1 MAKRKR
7 DIQLKVRVTPEERA
21 MIEAKMAQLGTT
33 NMGAYLRKMAIDG
46 YVVKLDLPELRELV
60 SLLRYS
66 SNNLNQL
73 ARRVHETGRVYAA
86 DMDDILQNQ
95 ERIWQAASGIL
106 SRLAAIRYENLY
118 YLAALLHTPN
128 KDQIRRAM
136 YKVGL
141 DPDSR
146 KKVKH
151 YSLGMKQRL
160 GIAQAIMDN
169 PAIMVLD
176 EPFNGLDKASANDI
190 CNLLCSLKDQGKL
203 IILAMHLSKDYA
215 DFYDQA
221 YEIVSGKLKP
231 YVLHGSKSII

>member
-1 MAKRKR
+1 MNTEFL
-7 DIQLKVRVTPEERA
+7 QKVRQNPALLEISKHLGRFRE
-21 MIEAKMAQLGTT
+21 IFAQGKR
-33 NMGAYLRKMAIDG
+33 NG
-46 YVVKLDLPELRELV
+46 Y
-60 SLLRYS
+60 
-66 SNNLNQL
+66 
-73 ARRVHETGRVYAA
+73 A
-86 DMDDILQNQ
+86 
-95 ERIWQAASGIL
+95 
-106 SRLAAIRYENLY
+106 

>member
-1 MAKRKR
+1 
-7 DIQLKVRVTPEERA
+7 
-21 MIEAKMAQLGTT
+21 
-33 NMGAYLRKMAIDG
+33 
-46 YVVKLDLPELRELV
+46 
-60 SLLRYS
+60 
-66 SNNLNQL
+66 
-73 ARRVHETGRVYAA
+73 
-86 DMDDILQNQ
+86 
-95 ERIWQAASGIL
+95 
-106 SRLAAIRYENLY
+106 
-118 YLAALLHTPN
+118 
-128 KDQIRRAM
+128 M

-231 YVLHGSKSII
+231 YVLHGSKSTI

>member
-33 NMGAYLRKMAIDG
+33 NMGAYLWKMAIDG

-73 ARRVHETGRVYAA
+73 ARWVHEAGRVYAA

-106 SRLAAIRYENLY
+106 SRLAAIR
-118 YLAALLHTPN
+118 
-128 KDQIRRAM
+128 
-136 YKVGL
+136 
-141 DPDSR
+141 
-146 KKVKH
+146 
-151 YSLGMKQRL
+151 
-160 GIAQAIMDN
+160 
-169 PAIMVLD
+169 
-176 EPFNGLDKASANDI
+176 
-190 CNLLCSLKDQGKL
+190 
-203 IILAMHLSKDYA
+203 
-215 DFYDQA
+215 
-221 YEIVSGKLKP
+221 
-231 YVLHGSKSII
+231 

>member
-33 NMGAYLRKMAIDG
+33 NMGAYLRTMAIDG

-73 ARRVHETGRVYAA
+73 TRRVHETGRVYAA

-106 SRLAAIRYENLY
+106 SRLAAI
-118 YLAALLHTPN
+118 
-128 KDQIRRAM
+128 K
-136 YKVGL
+136 
-141 DPDSR
+141 
-146 KKVKH
+146 
-151 YSLGMKQRL
+151 
-160 GIAQAIMDN
+160 
-169 PAIMVLD
+169 
-176 EPFNGLDKASANDI
+176 
-190 CNLLCSLKDQGKL
+190 
-203 IILAMHLSKDYA
+203 
-215 DFYDQA
+215 
-221 YEIVSGKLKP
+221 
-231 YVLHGSKSII
+231 

>member
-21 MIEAKMAQLGTT
+21 MIETKMAQLGTT

-46 YVVKLDLPELRELV
+46 YVVKLDLPELV

-106 SRLAAIRYENLY
+106 SRLAAI
-118 YLAALLHTPN
+118 
-128 KDQIRRAM
+128 K
-136 YKVGL
+136 
-141 DPDSR
+141 
-146 KKVKH
+146 
-151 YSLGMKQRL
+151 
-160 GIAQAIMDN
+160 
-169 PAIMVLD
+169 
-176 EPFNGLDKASANDI
+176 
-190 CNLLCSLKDQGKL
+190 
-203 IILAMHLSKDYA
+203 
-215 DFYDQA
+215 
-221 YEIVSGKLKP
+221 
-231 YVLHGSKSII
+231 

>member
-1 MAKRKR
+1 MWVLIAVYNISKRYGDQLILDHISAEFHTGNIYCIVGENGSGKTVFLKCICGLISCSEG
-7 DIQLKVRVTPEERA
+7 DIHIKGIPLRSENCLSGEIGAIIERP
-21 MIEAKMAQLGTT
+21 GF
-33 NMGAYLRKMAIDG
+33 
-46 YVVKLDLPELRELV
+46 LPN
-60 SLLRYS
+60 YS
-66 SNNLNQL
+66 
-73 ARRVHETGRVYAA
+73 G
-86 DMDDILQNQ
+86 
-95 ERIWQAASGIL
+95 
-106 SRLAAIRYENLY
+106 YENLY